1 VLTGHE
7 TDSENAVHGAAVV
20 LPLVPLPTHSE
31 VVVMQKLLVYETL
44 HALNQDFE
52 NILVNLRHLQEFPFP
67 SREFLRH
74 FQIVVEE
81 ARAWTNFELVEV
93 MHQREQDDR
102 ASFGSMRQRWEKR
115 FADPNDVLI
124 DAKKRRQEPRQVAR
138 KRRRKGGKHV

>member
-1 VLTGHE
+1 M
-7 TDSENAVHGAAVV
+7 V
-20 LPLVPLPTHSE
+20 LPRFSLPADSE

-52 NILVNLRHLQEFPFP
+52 NVLVNLRRLKEFPFP

-81 ARAWTNFELVEV
+81 ARAWANFEVVEV
-93 MHQREQDDR
+93 MHQREQEDR
-102 ASFGSMRQRWEKR
+102 ASFGSLRQRWEKR
-115 FADPNDVLI
+115 FADPNDVLN
-124 DAKKRRQEPRQVAR
+124 DAEKRRQELRQTAG